1 MPYAPPSRCR
11 DPQCHELAAKGGRC
25 DEHQPI
31 AWAGRDDK
39 QARYG
44 ISSGTWR
51 KLKRRV
57 AQRDNECC
65 YSCGVAQP
73 DDPDE
78 PRHVLDHIT
87 PIAEGGSVTSMDNLG
102 LLCTDC
108 DTAKSRA
115 EAQRG
120 TQRARTRRARG
131 HSAS

>member
-1 MPYAPPSRCR
+1 MPYAPPSRCA
-11 DPQCHELAAKGGRC
+11 DPQCSLLATKRGRC

-44 ISSGTWR
+44 VSSGTWR

-57 AQRDNECC
+57 AQRDNGCC
-65 YSCGVAQP
+65 YSCGAAQP
-73 DDPDE
+73 EDLNE
-78 PRHVLDHIT
+78 PGHVLDHIT
-87 PIAEGGSVTSMDNLG
+87 PIAEGGSTTSMDNLG

-108 DTAKSRA
+108 DTIKSRA

-120 TQRARTRRARG
+120 TQRARARRARG
-131 HSAS
+131 QRTT